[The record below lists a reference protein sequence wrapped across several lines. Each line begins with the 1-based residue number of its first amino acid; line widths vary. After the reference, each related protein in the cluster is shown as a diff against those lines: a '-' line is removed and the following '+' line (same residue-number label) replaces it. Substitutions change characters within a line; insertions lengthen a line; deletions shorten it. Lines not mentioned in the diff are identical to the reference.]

1 MVNQPTKEAYSIEL
15 DNRKDLNDDEFK
27 SILSIVETLSDAQ
40 VDMQWLV
47 DTTEKFCKDKAV
59 YNGILNGIQII
70 EGKDKQHTV
79 KQYHPSYLKHLQLHL
94 IRMLDTTM

>member
-1 MVNQPTKEAYSIEL
+1 MVINLPKKDPLHEL

-27 SILSIVETLSDAQ
+27 SIQSIVETLSDAQ

-59 YNGILNGIQII
+59 YNVYLNGIQII
-70 EGKDKQHTV
+70 EGKDKQHTAEANTI
-79 KQYHPSYLKHLQLHL
+79 HP
-94 IRMLDTTM
+94 IRSTFSCI

>member
-1 MVNQPTKEAYSIEL
+1 MVINLPRKLCSIEL

-59 YNGILNGIQII
+59 YNGL
-70 EGKDKQHTV
+70 
-79 KQYHPSYLKHLQLHL
+79 S
-94 IRMLDTTM
+94 